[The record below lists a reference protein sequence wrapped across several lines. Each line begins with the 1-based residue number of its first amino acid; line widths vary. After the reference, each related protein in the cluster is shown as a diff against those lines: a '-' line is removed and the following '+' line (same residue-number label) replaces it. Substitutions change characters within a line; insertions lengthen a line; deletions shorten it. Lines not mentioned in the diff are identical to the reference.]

1 MPKLT
6 VGLTGGL
13 ASGKSTVLGLFDK
26 LGVETLSADKIV
38 HSLIENSGLAY
49 STIIDHFG
57 PGILTSE
64 KNIDRSKLRHIIFS
78 SSEEKRWLEQ
88 YLHPL
93 VRSSLLKQLEKVT
106 SPYAVIEIP
115 LLAESETPF
124 EWLDRVLVVDTDEET
139 QQLRAQLRSG
149 LTQQESRNILD
160 QQANRQKRNSIADDV
175 IINQGS
181 LFELEIQV
189 NELHNQYLKLADFTL
204 GK

>member
-1 MPKLT
+1 MPRLT

-13 ASGKSTVLGLFDK
+13 ASGKSTVLGFFHK
-26 LGVETLSADKIV
+26 LGIETLSADKIV
-38 HSLIENSGLAY
+38 HSLIENSGIAY

-57 PGILTSE
+57 PEILTSE
-64 KNIDRSKLRHIIFS
+64 KNIDRIKLRHIIFS

-175 IINQGS
+175 IINQGG

-204 GK
+204 CK